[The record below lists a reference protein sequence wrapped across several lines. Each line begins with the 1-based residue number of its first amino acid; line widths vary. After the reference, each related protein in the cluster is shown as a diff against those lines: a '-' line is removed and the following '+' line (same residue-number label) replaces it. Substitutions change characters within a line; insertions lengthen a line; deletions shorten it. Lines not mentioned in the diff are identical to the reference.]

1 MFLLILR
8 RTERKP
14 GLAGS
19 HHYWIFLELARN
31 FNSNVFVTFQWGF
44 LFIYSFLQ
52 LISTSTD
59 FKLYKQYLK
68 THLSKRNKSNNPTQK
83 LKLDTNVTRAV
94 KTESS
99 ENVEVVKEWRL
110 EREWLGSVW
119 CLIGNN
125 SDRELF
131 EIILWYLEV
140 IDLFTQLNCSLD
152 KMT

>member
-8 RTERKP
+8 RNREKTWAR
-14 GLAGS
+14 LFTS
-19 HHYWIFLELARN
+19 LLNFLELARI
-31 FNSNVFVTFQWGF
+31 FNSTVFVTFQWGF

-59 FKLYKQYLK
+59 FKLHKQYLK

-83 LKLDTNVTRAV
+83 LKLETNATRAV

-110 EREWLGSVW
+110 EREWLGSVS
-119 CLIGNN
+119 CLIGKTEFWP
-125 SDRELF
+125 R
-131 EIILWYLEV
+131 IIWNYLVIFGSNWFVYTAKLQLW
-140 IDLFTQLNCSLD
+140 
-152 KMT
+152 